1 MMSALERFS
10 YIARQ
15 GARVAWYM
23 GHYLATQDF
32 RRAGRKDTRQ
42 AAPKSSLSAQDLL
55 VELAALFRQD
65 LENVAAAH
73 YPPPR
78 DHDGSLAEVFQLSRE
93 FFSDMPAVAERKS
106 VAAGREVYDSEL
118 ALTFPDYFLQ
128 NFHYQTGGYL
138 TEGSARLYD
147 TQVEILFSGS
157 ANAMRR
163 QCIVPVS
170 EYLRGRDQRCLKL
183 LDVACG
189 TGRLIRFLKEAFPR
203 LSITGLD
210 LSPAYIA
217 EARRHV
223 APYEVSFEIGNA
235 EALPFEDASF
245 DLVASV
251 YLFHEV
257 PEDVRR
263 TLAAEFARVLK
274 PQGRLVFMDSL
285 QLGDRPGFDGLLK
298 SFPKNLHE
306 PYFTNYINDD
316 LGALFE
322 AAGLRMS
329 ASELFYLSKRIV
341 CDKATDASRSKETS
355 FAGLTRES

>member
-1 MMSALERFS
+1 MMSAFERLS

-23 GHYLATQDF
+23 GHYFATQNF
-32 RRAGRKDTRQ
+32 RQAGRKDTAE
-42 AAPKSSLSAQDLL
+42 AAPKSSSSTQGLL
-55 VELAALFRQD
+55 LELAALFRQD
-65 LENVAAAH
+65 LENVAAGH
-73 YPPPR
+73 YPLPR
-78 DHDGSLAEVFQLSRE
+78 DHDGSLAEIIQLSRE
-93 FFSDMPAVAERKS
+93 FFSDMPVAAERKS

-118 ALTFPDYFLQ
+118 ALTFPDYFLH

-170 EYLRGRDQRCLKL
+170 EYLRNRDQRSLKL

-189 TGRLIRFLKEAFPR
+189 TGRLIRFLKEAFPC

-223 APYEVSFEIGNA
+223 TPYDISFEIGNA
-235 EALPFEDASF
+235 EALPFDDASF
-245 DLVASV
+245 DLVSCV

-285 QLGDRPGFDGLLK
+285 QLGDRPELDGLLK
-298 SFPKNLHE
+298 SFPRNFHE
-306 PYFTNYINDD
+306 PYFLNYLTDD

-322 AAGLRMS
+322 AAGLRTVTTDT
-329 ASELFYLSKRIV
+329 FFLSKRIV
-341 CDKATDASRSKETS
+341 CDKSPAIA
-355 FAGLTRES
+355 